1 MAFSPTHDP
10 HVDPSCAV
18 CGADDARTLSSTV
31 LASGAVIIVCG
42 SHAVAHARASWSA
55 KSLTELRVMLAD
67 RRANRDRRGAHPG
80 NVDELAAGLATAFS
94 GGAYERQGQGRRY
107 ADA

>member
-1 MAFSPTHDP
+1 MAPSPEHDA

-18 CGADDARTLSSTV
+18 CDTDDARTLSSTV
-31 LASGAVIIVCG
+31 LASGAVVIVCG

-55 KSLTELRVMLAD
+55 KSLTELRAMLAD
-67 RRANRDRRGAHPG
+67 RREKRDRRGGHVG
-80 NVDELAAGLATAFS
+80 NVDELAQGLASAF
-94 GGAYERQGQGRRY
+94 GAEQRQRQGPGRRY